1 MDVSCLGS
9 ADGEIYVSVA
19 GGDGNYNYSWT
30 GPSCN
35 TCGAEDI
42 TNLSGGVYNLVVT
55 DATNCTQSFTHNV
68 LVPTALTMAID
79 SLVNVSCKD
88 SADASIALT
97 ASGGTAPYSY
107 IWNGPNGFTATDSIA
122 TGLDIGA
129 YDITVIDTNGCVFSL
144 NSQIISQPLDYLTA
158 SFVSRFC
165 SLFC

>member
-1 MDVSCLGS
+1 
-9 ADGEIYVSVA
+9 
-19 GGDGNYNYSWT
+19 
-30 GPSCN
+30 
-35 TCGAEDI
+35 
-42 TNLSGGVYNLVVT
+42 
-55 DATNCTQSFTHNV
+55 
-68 LVPTALTMAID
+68 MAID

-144 NSQIISQPLDYLTA
+144 NSQIISQPLDYLSA
-158 SFVSRFC
+158 SFVVDSVLCFAENSGSITTITSGGTSPYSYSWSNGESLASPSSLLAGEYFVTINDIQGC
-165 SLFC
+165 SYVDTVNVLELSLIHI